1 MKKVVCMLLLI
12 VVVSFSVTQ
21 AVYANTNEIND
32 SVQPLSNEVL
42 STNYLVDDGNKIIEV
57 IDNPVFYDETTDEV
71 TSKTDYI
78 EPNYIDPVIDSSG
91 FNEGFDLPFPDVTPM
106 GTWWDFPD
114 SYENNNSFSSA
125 NDMTVGNPS
134 SIYSYS
140 LSFSANIHKEP
151 WFAGGA
157 TDQDYYRVDVFADA
171 QLKVELT
178 NVPSHVD
185 YDLELYMFKDV
196 RYPKW
201 SDVERIRQS
210 AGGGNGQNELI
221 IQNVKPGTYFVRV
234 YPYQSDDW
242 DEDNYYRLS
251 ISKTLNTRSDVSIA
265 ALKSVGVKAAI
276 WQSDF
281 DPFGMSSFDFDDR
294 LEVGFRAMLDYYYMD
309 FYQNP
314 FHHKIKSY
322 ATNDEVINTII
333 YVWDV
338 QWRIQIYDLLWEM
351 ALILESEVANN
362 QQIILTFEYVTGA
375 IRIIGTI
382 LGAIP
387 QTKILGTI
395 LTGGTSAASYLAP
408 VLFPEIW
415 NSNKDSILN
424 YVYVLLAAFEADH
437 NTSPNEVIHVKLRYK
452 YSSNTHFL
460 INQTDFYV
468 NLVTEYS
475 LTNFLYSQASITPDQ
490 TGSYSRG
497 NVYAIRNYSDFNKF
511 RNGTLTPGIPSTGG
525 GGGGGGGGRDPI
537 ELLPYFITPTD
548 PIDTPIE

>member
-1 MKKVVCMLLLI
+1 MKKVFCMLLLI
-12 VVVSFSVTQ
+12 VVASFSATQ
-21 AVYANTNEIND
+21 AVYANTEEQSNDTVQLLSKEI
-32 SVQPLSNEVL
+32 L
-42 STNYLVDDGNKIIEV
+42 STNYLVNDGDKIVEV
-57 IDNPVFYDETTDEV
+57 IEDPVFYDETIDEV

-78 EPNYIDPVIDSSG
+78 EPNYIDPVVDSSSI
-91 FNEGFDLPFPDVTPM
+91 NEGFDLPFPDVTPM
-106 GTWWDFPD
+106 GTWWAYPD
-114 SYENNNSFSSA
+114 SYESNNSFSSA
-125 NDMTVGNPS
+125 NDMTEGNPS

-171 QLKVELT
+171 QLRVELT

-196 RYPKW
+196 RYPQW
-201 SDVERIRQS
+201 SDVERVMQS

-221 IQNVKPGTYFVRV
+221 IRNVKPGTYFVRV

-251 ISKTLNTRSDVSIA
+251 ISKTLNSRTNVSIA
-265 ALKSVGVKAAI
+265 ALKSAGAKAAI

-281 DPFGMSSFDFDDR
+281 DPFGMSSFDFDGR

-314 FHHKIKSY
+314 FHHKLKSY
-322 ATNDEVINTII
+322 ATNDEVINTIV

-351 ALILESEVANN
+351 AQILENEVSNN
-362 QQIILTFEYVTGA
+362 QQIILTFEYIAGA
-375 IRIIGTI
+375 IKVVGTI

-415 NSNKDSILN
+415 NSNKESILN
-424 YVYVLLAAFEADH
+424 YIYVLLAAFEADH
-437 NTSPNEVIHVKLRYK
+437 NTSPNEVVHIKLRYK
-452 YSSNTHFL
+452 YSSHTHFL
-460 INQTDFYV
+460 INQTDFYIE
-468 NLVTEYS
+468 LVTEYS
-475 LTNFLYSQASITPDQ
+475 LTNFLYSQASIAPNQ
-490 TGSYSRG
+490 SGSYSRG
-497 NVYAIRNYSDFNKF
+497 NVYAIRNYSDFTKF
-511 RNGTLTPGIPSTGG
+511 RNGTLTPGVPST

-537 ELLPYFITPTD
+537 ELLPYFIPPTD
-548 PIDTPIE
+548 PQDYPLE